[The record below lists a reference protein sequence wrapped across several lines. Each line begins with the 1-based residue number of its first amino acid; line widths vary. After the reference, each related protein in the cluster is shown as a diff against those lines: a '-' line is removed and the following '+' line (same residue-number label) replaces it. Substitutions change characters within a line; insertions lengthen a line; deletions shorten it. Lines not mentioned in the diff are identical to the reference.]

1 MIASIGEILLRGLPV
16 DELVRPGGLIVG
28 RPALD
33 FSGTGGSEVKFPVNR
48 TDRRAFG
55 NQQKEVAMPNT
66 DFAGI
71 AVVRRRL
78 AVGLLLGLAACAP
91 LPVVPET
98 APPPLAAAPPRYA
111 LQPGD
116 QLEVKF
122 LYNPELNEQ
131 VTIQPDG
138 RFTLPM
144 APDTIAAGRTLDE
157 VTQNL
162 NSAYSRELRDPRIVV
177 QLKNA
182 LPTRIYVGGEVVSP
196 GEYINVGPPL
206 TFAQA
211 IARAGGLKNSANQ
224 ERIIIVRREP
234 GGRATPYGVNF
245 VDAAGGVEGADVVLA
260 PYDHV
265 FVPRTGVANVY
276 LAYQQYFQQFLPSS
290 LGIAISP

>member
-1 MIASIGEILLRGLPV
+1 MLGTDPAGAAIPKRSSARKWGVLALL
-16 DELVRPGGLIVG
+16 
-28 RPALD
+28 
-33 FSGTGGSEVKFPVNR
+33 
-48 TDRRAFG
+48 
-55 NQQKEVAMPNT
+55 
-66 DFAGI
+66 FAG
-71 AVVRRRL
+71 AV
-78 AVGLLLGLAACAP
+78 AACAP
-91 LPVVPET
+91 LPTVPET
-98 APPPLAAAPPRYA
+98 APPPPPTIPPRYV

-122 LYNPELNEQ
+122 LFNPELNEQ
-131 VTIQPDG
+131 VTVQPDG

-144 APDTIAAGRTLDE
+144 APDTEAAGRTLE
-157 VTQNL
+157 AVTRDL
-162 NSAYSRELRDPRIVV
+162 NTAYARELRDPRVVV

-182 LPTRIYVGGEVVSP
+182 LPSRVYVGGEVVAP

-224 ERIIIVRREP
+224 EKIIIVRRGP
-234 GGRATPYGVNF
+234 DGKATPYGVNF
-245 VDAAGGVEGADVVLA
+245 VKAAGGEGDADVVLA

-290 LGIAISP
+290 LGIAIQP

>member
-1 MIASIGEILLRGLPV
+1 M
-16 DELVRPGGLIVG
+16 
-28 RPALD
+28 
-33 FSGTGGSEVKFPVNR
+33 NR
-48 TDRRAFG
+48 SDRRAFG
-55 NQQKEVAMPNT
+55 NEQKGAMMPNT
-66 DFAGI
+66 DLAGLTVAI
-71 AVVRRRL
+71 RRL
-78 AVGLLLGLAACAP
+78 AMGLLLSLAACAP

-98 APPPLAAAPPRYA
+98 APPPLAETPPRYA

-131 VTIQPDG
+131 VTVQPDG

-144 APDTIAAGRTLDE
+144 APDTVAAGRTLEE
-157 VTQNL
+157 VTQSL
-162 NSAYSRELRDPRIVV
+162 NSAYARELRDPRVVV

-224 ERIIIVRREP
+224 EEIIIVRRGP
-234 GGRATPYGVNF
+234 GGKATPYGVNF
-245 VDAAGGVEGADVVLA
+245 VNAAGGVAGADVVLA

-290 LGIAISP
+290 IGIAISP

>member
-1 MIASIGEILLRGLPV
+1 MLMA
-16 DELVRPGGLIVG
+16 
-28 RPALD
+28 
-33 FSGTGGSEVKFPVNR
+33 
-48 TDRRAFG
+48 
-55 NQQKEVAMPNT
+55 
-66 DFAGI
+66 
-71 AVVRRRL
+71 
-78 AVGLLLGLAACAP
+78 GLAACTP
-91 LPVVPET
+91 LPVVPEA
-98 APPPLAAAPPRYA
+98 APPPLPASAPRYS

-116 QLEVKF
+116 QIEVKF

-131 VTIQPDG
+131 VTVQPDG

-144 APDTIAAGRTLDE
+144 APDTLAAGRTLEE
-157 VTQNL
+157 VRADL
-162 NSAYSRELRDPRIVV
+162 NAAYARELRDPRIVV

-182 LPTRIYVGGEVVSP
+182 LPARVYVGGEVVSP

-224 ERIIIVRREP
+224 EKIIIVRRGP
-234 GGRATPYGVNF
+234 DGKATPYGVNF
-245 VDAAGGVEGADVVLA
+245 VNAAGGVGDADVVLA

-290 LGIAISP
+290 IGISITP